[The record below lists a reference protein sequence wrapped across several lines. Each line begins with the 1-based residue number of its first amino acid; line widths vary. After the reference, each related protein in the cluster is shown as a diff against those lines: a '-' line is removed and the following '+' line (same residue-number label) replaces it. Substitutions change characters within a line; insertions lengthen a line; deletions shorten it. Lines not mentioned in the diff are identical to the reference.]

1 MIISLAQIE
10 VFFFILARI
19 GGVFVQAP
27 IFNSRSF
34 PVSTKVAFAI
44 WLGLVLWFVTPVSPH
59 LPTNLLSFLLV
70 LIAEIMLGFTIGFIC
85 NFLFIAIQ
93 SAGELID
100 MQMGLSVAS
109 ALDPIF
115 GAVISIVG
123 RLTFFVAMIIFFTL
137 NGHHLLLSAL
147 HQSFTSIPA
156 GKIADFTS
164 FNLLNQIISL
174 GTALWITAV
183 KLAGPV
189 LLLIFISD
197 FTFGIVS
204 RVAPQVNVF
213 MLGFQVKPLLGL
225 FGISLMLP
233 LVVRYIN
240 NLIEIMGEQIVQLL
254 TIIK

>member
-1 MIISLAQIE
+1 
-10 VFFFILARI
+10 V
-19 GGVFVQAP
+19 
-27 IFNSRSF
+27 
-34 PVSTKVAFAI
+34 
-44 WLGLVLWFVTPVSPH
+44 
-59 LPTNLLSFLLV
+59 
-70 LIAEIMLGFTIGFIC
+70 IGFVC

-100 MQMGLSVAS
+100 MQMGLSVATT
-109 ALDPIF
+109 LDPIF

-123 RLTFFVAMIIFFTL
+123 RLTFFVALIIFFTL
-137 NGHHLLLSAL
+137 NGHHLILSAF
-147 HQSFTSIPA
+147 HQSFTTIPA

-164 FNLLNQIISL
+164 YNLVNQIIAL
-174 GTALWITAV
+174 GTALWTTAV

-233 LVVRYIN
+233 LVVRYIS
-240 NLIEIMGEQIVQLL
+240 NLVEIIGEQIVQLL
-254 TIIK
+254 MIIK